1 MAKHKIET
9 NDERVL
15 QAQELCRLITDNS
28 NLKISEDRLCDLSII
43 INKIVYTDNRQKN
56 ETDKHAI

>member
-9 NDERVL
+9 NNDRVL
-15 QAQELCRLITDNS
+15 QAKELCRLITANS
-28 NLKISEDRLCDLSII
+28 NLKISEARLCELRII